1 MKGQPIHEGKWSEEE
16 EKQLSS
22 RVRFIPTDN
31 WGNDIKY
38 GETSIKPADNGVF
51 FFSGRI
57 AWQYFMTEV

>member
-1 MKGQPIHEGKWSEEE
+1 MKGQPIHEGKQSEEE

-51 FFSGRI
+51 FS
-57 AWQYFMTEV
+57 TVLHD

>member
-1 MKGQPIHEGKWSEEE
+1 MKGQPIHEGKQSEEE

-38 GETSIKPADNGVF
+38 GETSINQPTTVF
-51 FFSGRI
+51 FSL
-57 AWQYFMTEV
+57 WSHSLTVLHD

>member
-1 MKGQPIHEGKWSEEE
+1 MKGQPIHEVKQSEEE

-31 WGNDIKY
+31 WENDIKY
-38 GETSIKPADNGVF
+38 GETAIKPADSGVF

-57 AWQYFMTEV
+57 A